1 MESLFCTLSET
12 RNPGQSV
19 DSSPEGE
26 NGACT
31 PPRRSRGDCS
41 TSPARFLPHRD
52 WTGTKLTIQPLGWE
66 IASFSPLPAMMSVP
80 VLLRESA
87 RLCVTNRKAH
97 ARHCQRRL
105 VPTKLQHDGLAPA
118 HLISLG
124 SADQQRRMAVSVREQ
139 FTWNSTSDPS
149 ISSTCALCLTGRAV
163 DMYKCFV
170 LRPPSLYLCSHARP
184 KHRCAPFTIRKHQTM
199 SKIFPHFA
207 SQSQARGI
215 SNPTLVPAVTPRR
228 GPGDPQAAVI
238 IEQEKGMGCRA
249 LLNPRVDL

>member
-1 MESLFCTLSET
+1 
-12 RNPGQSV
+12 
-19 DSSPEGE
+19 
-26 NGACT
+26 
-31 PPRRSRGDCS
+31 
-41 TSPARFLPHRD
+41 
-52 WTGTKLTIQPLGWE
+52 
-66 IASFSPLPAMMSVP
+66 MSVP

-139 FTWNSTSDPS
+139 FTWNSTSDPP
-149 ISSTCALCLTGRAV
+149 ISSTCALCLTGHAV

-184 KHRCAPFTIRKHQTM
+184 KHRCTPFTIRKHQTM
-199 SKIFPHFA
+199 SKIFPPFC
-207 SQSQARGI
+207 QSIPGPWDIQPHPCPGRHAGK
-215 SNPTLVPAVTPRR
+215 
-228 GPGDPQAAVI
+228 GPGNPQAAVI
-238 IEQEKGMGCRA
+238 SIEREQGVGC
-249 LLNPRVDL
+249 